1 MRSVQVYT
9 GYGLSFMFG
18 VHVTALDLMGH
29 GWRSAYV
36 LAGLASLLLCPALL
50 LLPEPRP
57 RPAPGWSPAPA
68 PKVSHSRLVT
78 TTFTSPVMVALFL
91 AAATRHAAGY
101 VWAHNSAAYF
111 TAEHPGTAVAAPIL
125 LTAVAGGCLGTLAA
139 GSLSDLLVT
148 SLGSH
153 SRLWLLAAA
162 TILAAPLAALTLAL
176 APPQA
181 FVTLAFYYF
190 FAETWFSLLFTVLV
204 ELVPASI
211 RSLTLGTFLFL
222 VNNLGGNLPL
232 LVQPLAASLGLHTA
246 LYLAWPATT
255 ALSGLLFIIAGFQ
268 LWRKNNFDPLVKVN
282 A

>member
-91 AAATRHAAGY
+91 AAATRHAGGTRGTWQRGMIHVCCVAAGY

-162 TILAAPLAALTLAL
+162 T
-176 APPQA
+176 
-181 FVTLAFYYF
+181 V
-190 FAETWFSLLFTVLV
+190 
-204 ELVPASI
+204 
-211 RSLTLGTFLFL
+211 R
-222 VNNLGGNLPL
+222 
-232 LVQPLAASLGLHTA
+232 HTA
-246 LYLAWPATT
+246 HVTRHT
-255 ALSGLLFIIAGFQ
+255 ARVTRHTSH
-268 LWRKNNFDPLVKVN
+268 VTV
-282 A
+282 